1 MDAHDLTAVEQA
13 HAIRRGETTSVE
25 LTEHYLRRSHA
36 LSARVGAFVTI
47 TDELAL
53 KQAHAADRLVA
64 EVDDV
69 ESLAVLHGVVVPVK
83 DLHQV
88 KGVRCRSGSV
98 VVDVVSPIDD
108 DMVVLLREGGTIMT
122 GKTSTP
128 EFGLPC
134 YTEPEV
140 GHWARTPWDLD
151 RSAGGSSG
159 GAAAAVA
166 AGLAPVAQGSDGGG
180 SIRIPASV
188 CGLVGLKT
196 TRGLVPS
203 GPLPPS
209 LGRLGVSGPLARTVV
224 DAAALLDVMTGRGHG
239 DSYLHDLDVDPEPL
253 VVGRYRQPVIAD
265 TPVHHECVAAYE
277 HTSLLLESLGHRVID
292 VDVPFPLTV
301 VPHFERVWAALAA
314 SVPIPPERE
323 ADLRPLTQWLREIGR
338 GMTVEDVMAEVDL
351 MADYGR
357 AALDATAHLDVIL
370 TPTLADL
377 PALHGALRNDDDP
390 AADFLAQ
397 KRFTPFTSAYNI
409 TGQPAVSLPLHWT
422 KDQLPVGVQL
432 VGRPMAEAALLR
444 LAAQLERARPW
455 AHRRP
460 EVW

>member
-13 HAIRRGETTSVE
+13 QAIKRGETTSLE
-25 LTEHYLRRSHA
+25 LTEHYLSRSHA
-36 LSARVGAFVTI
+36 LSATVGAFVTI
-47 TDELAL
+47 ADDLAL
-53 KQAHAADRLVA
+53 EQARAADRRVA
-64 EVDDV
+64 EAADVDA
-69 ESLAVLHGVVVPVK
+69 LPVLHGVVVPVK

-88 KGVRCRSGSV
+88 EGVRIRFGST
-98 VVDVVSPIDD
+98 VVDLISPIDD
-108 DMVVLLREGGTIMT
+108 DMVALLREGGTIMT

-134 YTEPEV
+134 YTEPEI
-140 GHWARTPWDLD
+140 GDLARTPWDLN
-151 RSAGGSSG
+151 RGAGGSSG

-196 TRGLVPS
+196 SRGLVPT

-209 LGRLGVSGPLARTVV
+209 LGQLGVSGPLARNVA
-224 DAAALLDVMTGRGHG
+224 DAAALLDAMTGRGHD
-239 DSYLHDLDVDPEPL
+239 DSYLRDLEVDPKPL
-253 VVGRYRQPVIAD
+253 VIGRYRQPVITD

-277 HTSLLLESLGHRVID
+277 HTSTLLEELGHRVID
-292 VDVPFPLTV
+292 IDIPFPLSS
-301 VPHFERVWAALAA
+301 VPRFERVWCALA
-314 SVPIPPERE
+314 SMIPIPPEKE
-323 ADLRPLTQWLREIGR
+323 DQLRPLTRWLRELGR
-338 GMTVEDVMAEVDL
+338 AMTFEEVMIEVDN
-351 MADYGR
+351 MADLGR
-357 AALDATAHLDVIL
+357 KAVESTAHLDVIL

-377 PALHGALRNDDDP
+377 PAPHGTLRNDADP

-397 KRFTPFTSAYNI
+397 KRFTPFTSAYNVS
-409 TGQPAVSLPLHWT
+409 GQPAVSLPLHWT
-422 KDQLPVGVQL
+422 KDGLPVGVQL
-432 VGRPMAEAALLR
+432 VGRPMADALLLR
-444 LAAQLERARPW
+444 LGAQLERARPW